1 MESEHSAERFG
12 NAGVR
17 VLATPILCHW
27 FEWAS
32 LLAVADH
39 LEPGEATV
47 GTRLSI
53 EHLKATPVG
62 MLVRVE
68 AEVTGVEGR
77 RLAFTRAARTSASWS
92 ICGGFSRPW
101 RRRRSRPAN
110 NSATL
115 VWSKYQGQRESIP

>member
-1 MESEHSAERFG
+1 VESEHSAERFG

-77 RLAFTRAARTSASWS
+77 RLAFTVEAHDEAELVARGTHERFLVDLQRFLKAVEAKTVTS
-92 ICGGFSRPW
+92 G
-101 RRRRSRPAN
+101 
-110 NSATL
+110 
-115 VWSKYQGQRESIP
+115 

>member
-32 LLAVADH
+32 LLAVAES

-62 MLVRVE
+62 MQVRVE
-68 AEVTGVEGR
+68 ARVTAVEGR
-77 RLAFTRAARTSASWS
+77 RIAFAVEAHDQAELVARGTHERYVVDLQRFLRSVEAKAVTS
-92 ICGGFSRPW
+92 R
-101 RRRRSRPAN
+101 
-110 NSATL
+110 
-115 VWSKYQGQRESIP
+115 